1 MKIIAICTNTFREA
15 VRDKILYSLVFFAL
29 LMICVGSFMDR
40 VTIGQTDKI
49 ILDFGLA
56 SISIFGVLIS
66 IFVGVGLVFKEIDK
80 RTIYSI
86 VSKPIER
93 WEFLLGKYL
102 GLILTL
108 FVEVALMTFGLAVAM
123 ALFSTHGLQTSF
135 LFAILLTFLE
145 LCLMT
150 AVAVFFSSFSTP
162 FMSGFFTLAIFVIG
176 HLTQDLKAFSTR
188 LDEMGQMIIQVL
200 FYLLPNL
207 EIFNL
212 RGWAVH
218 GKEIPYD
225 QIFLATS
232 YGIFYIATVFVLS
245 VIIFQRREFK

>member
-29 LMICVGSFMDR
+29 LMICAGSVMDR

-80 RTIYSI
+80 KTIYSI

-93 WEFLLGKYL
+93 WQFLLGKYL

-108 FVEVALMTFGLAVAM
+108 FVEVALMTFGLAVALL
-123 ALFSTHGLQTSF
+123 LFSTKGLQFPF
-135 LFAILLTFLE
+135 LFAVLLTFIE

-150 AVAVFFSSFSTP
+150 SIAVFFSSFSTP
-162 FMSGFFTLAIFVIG
+162 FMSGFFTLAVFVIG
-176 HLTQDLKAFSTR
+176 HLTQDLKAFSLR
-188 LDEMGQMIIQVL
+188 FDVMGQMFVKVL

-212 RGWAVH
+212 RGWAVY
-218 GKEIPYD
+218 GKPVPYD
-225 QIFLATS
+225 QVSLAMS
-232 YGIFYIATVFVLS
+232 YGFFYTVTVFVLS
-245 VIIFQRREFK
+245 VIVFQKREFK

>member
-1 MKIIAICTNTFREA
+1 MKILAICINTFREA

-29 LMICVGSFMDR
+29 LMIGVGSVMDR

-56 SISIFGVLIS
+56 SISIFGVLIA

-93 WEFLLGKYL
+93 WQFLLGKYF

-108 FVEVALMTFGLAVAM
+108 FVEVALMSVGLSIAM
-123 ALFSTHGLQTSF
+123 VLFSAHGLQTSF
-135 LFAILLTFLE
+135 FYAIFLTFIE

-150 AVAVFFSSFSTP
+150 SVAVFFSSFSTP
-162 FMSGFFTLAIFVIG
+162 FMSGFFTLAVFVIG

-188 LDEMGQMIIQVL
+188 LDEMGQLIVKVL

-218 GKEIPYD
+218 GKEVPFE
-225 QIFLATS
+225 QISLAIS
-232 YGIFYIATVFVLS
+232 YGFFYTMTVFVLA
-245 VIIFQRREFK
+245 VIVFQKREFK